1 MATIEP
7 KIFPEIENIIK
18 RLNPQIISDKRKEVL
33 ESLIKFVQLKLSK
46 KKDISL
52 HFICTHNSRRSH
64 LSQIWAQ
71 TMANYFNIKNIFCYS
86 GGTESTALYPMVV
99 KTLLKSGFKI
109 KIISENDNSIYS
121 IKYGDN
127 HHPIIGFSK
136 KIDDDFNPKNGFAAI
151 MTCDLANETCPF
163 VTGAEKRFAI
173 TFKDPKAFDNTPQSG
188 EKYNE
193 RSLHIATEMF
203 FVFSQINL

>member
-1 MATIEP
+1 
-7 KIFPEIENIIK
+7 
-18 RLNPQIISDKRKEVL
+18 
-33 ESLIKFVQLKLSK
+33 
-46 KKDISL
+46 
-52 HFICTHNSRRSH
+52 
-64 LSQIWAQ
+64 
-71 TMANYFNIKNIFCYS
+71 
-86 GGTESTALYPMVV
+86 
-99 KTLLKSGFKI
+99 
-109 KIISENDNSIYS
+109 
-121 IKYGDN
+121 
-127 HHPIIGFSK
+127 
-136 KIDDDFNPKNGFAAI
+136 